1 MKIDEL
7 LTRATE
13 PFRAT
18 MVYAEP
24 VERDGVT
31 VIPAA
36 RVFGGG
42 GGGNGEDERGQRGEG
57 AGLGL
62 VAQPVGAFV
71 IKDGEVWWQP
81 AVDVNRLVATI
92 GTFVVAGVLAVGR
105 LRRWSGR
112 M

>member
-1 MKIDEL
+1 MNIEEL
-7 LTRATE
+7 LARATE
-13 PFRAT
+13 PLRAT

-42 GGGNGEDERGQRGEG
+42 GGGNGQDKHGQQGEG

-62 VAQPVGAFV
+62 VARPVGAFV

-81 AVDVNRLVATI
+81 AIDVNRLVATL
-92 GTFVVAGVLAVGR
+92 GTIAITGLLAVRR
-105 LRRWSGR
+105 LRRRSAG
-112 M
+112 